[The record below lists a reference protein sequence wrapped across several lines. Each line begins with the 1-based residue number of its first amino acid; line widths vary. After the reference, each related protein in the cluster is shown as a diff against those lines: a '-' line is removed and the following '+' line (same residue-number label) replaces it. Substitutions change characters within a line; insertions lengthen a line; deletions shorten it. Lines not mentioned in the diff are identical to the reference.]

1 MNQKYK
7 KNDSVFIVD
16 QIFGLN
22 HIPILVHGKIT
33 KRMIAKSKA
42 RGEHNCYM
50 TTATCGWI
58 PEDLIFDNEADAIK
72 EIIRHFEKR
81 VSDAVETIYES
92 RCRIESYRDKL
103 KDMEHQCATS
113 MT

>member
-1 MNQKYK
+1 MNPKYK

-33 KRMIAKSKA
+33 KRMIAKSKE

-50 TTATCGWI
+50 TTATCGWM